1 MVRVDS
7 AASMDGL
14 QASEVVAAAGAPAR
28 RHPPQATLLSTPL
41 GDGVVHSSLRPAEA
55 LSVFEDL
62 QKARKGL
69 RLDTELHLI
78 FLATPASSGLEPDW
92 PRFLSYYERL
102 QPRDRAVAD
111 AVGVS
116 HNFLVKQ
123 SMGHRGPLGDL
134 PATGGGAPPGAP
146 TDWRQERERIA
157 ALHRRFW
164 AALALRELAA
174 EAAPSRVA
182 AAFAVPRGALQ
193 ALQGLAATYCGMVRQ
208 LCERLRW
215 HEMAA
220 LFDCLTPRLNFG
232 VCPEG
237 QPLCRIAGVYPAR
250 ARALLEAGLTTVE
263 AVANASVASVEVIL
277 RKLSQF
283 ESHRSDA
290 EAARRQ
296 EVVVRQTAMKIVRG
310 AQDRLGELLQNL
322 EDEAEEEQLRVRRA
336 ISGTG

>member
-1 MVRVDS
+1 
-7 AASMDGL
+7 
-14 QASEVVAAAGAPAR
+14 VAVHAAGGR
-28 RHPPQATLLSTPL
+28 
-41 GDGVVHSSLRPAEA
+41 
-55 LSVFEDL
+55 
-62 QKARKGL
+62 
-69 RLDTELHLI
+69 
-78 FLATPASSGLEPDW
+78 
-92 PRFLSYYERL
+92 
-102 QPRDRAVAD
+102 
-111 AVGVS
+111 
-116 HNFLVKQ
+116 
-123 SMGHRGPLGDL
+123 RGPLV
-134 PATGGGAPPGAP
+134 ASTCGGAQRFRGPAEGAKGPSLGYRAPPHLLGDSCIVWSGAGLASLPLLLREAPAEGQGCGGCSGCLPQLPGQAEHGPSWALRGLASYWRWGSTWSSDGLAPGA
-146 TDWRQERERIA
+146 RA
-157 ALHRRFW
+157 HRR
-164 AALALRELAA
+164 
-174 EAAPSRVA
+174 APPSLLGCAGAQGACRRGK